1 MLWNLSLCS
10 LKCPWFKCCPGLDV
24 DHLEITPKYH
34 FSFLSTTGLIGSTV
48 KRDISKSSKFS
59 EECSQK
65 GMLCGLRL
73 DCGRLAAE
81 PSGGEWW
88 GFCSFVSGYLHST
101 AGKSI

>member
-1 MLWNLSLCS
+1 M
-10 LKCPWFKCCPGLDV
+10 
-24 DHLEITPKYH
+24 EITPKYH
-34 FSFLSTTGLIGSTV
+34 FSFLSTTGLIGTTL
-48 KRDISKSSKFS
+48 KRDVSKFKFS

-73 DCGRLAAE
+73 DYGRLAAE

-88 GFCSFVSGYLHST
+88 GLCSFVSGYLHST